1 MVTGKE
7 GRRRKKEGE
16 NSSLN
21 AEAVHCIGE
30 VSCVQMKEG
39 RGRRGGGGSSLLES
53 EGRVEVGHLID
64 QVSSPSQR
72 LSYL

>member
-7 GRRRKKEGE
+7 GRREKEGE
-16 NSSLN
+16 NSLLN

-30 VSCVQMKEG
+30 VSRVQMKEG
-39 RGRRGGGGSSLLES
+39 RGRRRGGGGSSLLES
-53 EGRVEVGHLID
+53 EGRVEVGHFID